1 MRTLTVDDI
10 KNKIRNVQDFP
21 KKGILFRDITTAL
34 KDADTM
40 KAMVDFLY
48 EHYKDKKIDYIAGM
62 ESRGFIVGMPL
73 AYKLN
78 VGFVPVR
85 KPGKLPAETYK
96 QSYELEY
103 GTDVIEMHKDAVEEG
118 KNVLIVDDLLAT
130 GGTACAACKLLHQ
143 AKANIVGA
151 AFWIELSGLS
161 GREKLEQQEG
171 IDVVSML
178 QY

>member
-1 MRTLTVDDI
+1 MITSI
-10 KNKIRNVQDFP
+10 KEKIRAVEDFP

-34 KDADTM
+34 REPDVMRK
-40 KAMVDFLY
+40 MVDCLY

-78 VGFVPVR
+78 VGFIPVR
-85 KPGKLPAETYK
+85 KPGKLPAPTYK
-96 QSYELEY
+96 ESYDLEY
-103 GTDVIEMHKDAVEEG
+103 GTDTIEMHKDAIEEG

-130 GGTACAACKLLHQ
+130 GGTAGAACRLMKQ
-143 AKANIVGA
+143 AKANIIGA
-151 AFWIELSGLS
+151 AFWIELNGLG
-161 GREKLEQQEG
+161 GREKLEQKNIE
-171 IDVVSML
+171 VYSML